1 MKKVISLLF
10 CCLATTLHAQLSVE
24 ECQQRAQENYP
35 LVRQYEL
42 IEKTKEYTLSNL
54 GKGNLP
60 QISLSGKASYQS
72 DVTSLPF
79 DFPGVPDELL
89 PKDQYQ
95 AVLEVQQNIWDG
107 GNIRAKKRE
116 AEARSDEQRGQLQV
130 NMYALRERVN
140 QLYFGILLLD
150 EQLEQNR
157 LLQEQLARSL
167 EQVTAYCANGIA
179 NEADIDA
186 VKVEQIKSR
195 QQAIAL
201 ENNRTAYRRMLALF
215 VGTSADSL
223 DVVKPVPE
231 TDYSS
236 VIKRPELDWYKTQE
250 QRIAIQEQNLKAAY
264 MPRFSL
270 FAQGGYANPGLDM
283 LKDDFQAYY
292 VVGARLS
299 WNFGSLYTLKNDRRK
314 LDAERRMVQSN
325 AETFLFNTRLQL
337 TEQDAAIESLRK
349 QMIED
354 DEMIRLQSNIR
365 RAAEAKTANGTLSVI
380 DMLQEINKE
389 NQARQNKALHEV
401 QLLLD
406 IYQRKYL
413 TNE

>member
-1 MKKVISLLF
+1 MKRMISLWF

-116 AEARSDEQRGQLQV
+116 AEARSDEQ
-130 NMYALRERVN
+130 
-140 QLYFGILLLD
+140 
-150 EQLEQNR
+150 
-157 LLQEQLARSL
+157 EQLARSL
-167 EQVTAYCANGIA
+167 EQVTAYCTNGIA

-201 ENNRTAYRRMLALF
+201 ENNRAAYRRMLALF

-223 DVVKPVPE
+223 DVIKPVPE

-270 FAQGGYANPGLDM
+270 FAQGGYANPGLNM

-314 LDAERRMVQSN
+314 LDAERRMVRSN

-389 NQARQNKALHEV
+389 SQARQNKALHEV

>member
-1 MKKVISLLF
+1 MLTCRKSFTDTLLALAREDKDIVAVTTDARGSVTLGEFADELPGQFVECGIAEQDAIGISAGLASCGKKVF
-10 CCLATTLHAQLSVE
+10 CCGPACFYV
-24 ECQQRAQENYP
+24 
-35 LVRQYEL
+35 
-42 IEKTKEYTLSNL
+42 
-54 GKGNLP
+54 
-60 QISLSGKASYQS
+60 
-72 DVTSLPF
+72 
-79 DFPGVPDELL
+79 
-89 PKDQYQ
+89 
-95 AVLEVQQNIWDG
+95 
-107 GNIRAKKRE
+107 
-116 AEARSDEQRGQLQV
+116 
-130 NMYALRERVN
+130 
-140 QLYFGILLLD
+140 
-150 EQLEQNR
+150 
-157 LLQEQLARSL
+157 ARSL

-179 NEADIDA
+179 HEADMDA

-201 ENNRTAYRRMLALF
+201 ENNRAAYRRMLALF

-223 DVVKPVPE
+223 HVVKPTSE
-231 TDYSS
+231 TNSS
-236 VIKRPELDWYKTQE
+236 SDIRRPELDWYQAQE

-270 FAQGGYANPGLDM
+270 FAQGGYANPGLNM

-337 TEQDAAIESLRK
+337 TEKDAAIESLRK
-349 QMIED
+349 QMQED

-365 RAAEAKTANGTLSVI
+365 RAAEVKTANGTLSVI

-389 NQARQNKALHEV
+389 SQARQNKVLHEV

-413 TNE
+413 TNQ

>member
-10 CCLATTLHAQLSVE
+10 CCLAPTLHAQLSLE

-42 IEKTKEYTLSNL
+42 IEKTKEYTLSNMS
-54 GKGNLP
+54 KSNLP
-60 QISLSGKASYQS
+60 QITLSGKASYQS

-89 PKDQYQ
+89 PK
-95 AVLEVQQNIWDG
+95 
-107 GNIRAKKRE
+107 KKQE
-116 AEARSDEQRGQLQV
+116 AEARSDEQHGQLQV

-150 EQLEQNR
+150 EQLKQNR

-179 NEADIDA
+179 HEADMDA

-201 ENNRTAYRRMLALF
+201 ENNRAAYRRMLALF

-223 DVVKPVPE
+223 HVVKPTSE
-231 TDYSS
+231 TSS
-236 VIKRPELDWYKTQE
+236 SSDIRRPELDWYQAQE

-270 FAQGGYANPGLDM
+270 FAQGGYANPGLNM

-337 TEQDAAIESLRK
+337 TEKDAAIESLRK
-349 QMIED
+349 QMQED

-365 RAAEAKTANGTLSVI
+365 RAAEVKTANGTLSVI

-389 NQARQNKALHEV
+389 SQARQNKVLHEV

-413 TNE
+413 TNQ

>member
-1 MKKVISLLF
+1 MKKVLSLFL
-10 CCLATTLHAQLSVE
+10 CCMATSMQAQFSLD
-24 ECQQRAQENYP
+24 ECQQRAQANYP

-54 GKGNLP
+54 SKGNLP
-60 QISLSGKASYQS
+60 QISLNGKASYQS
-72 DVTSLPF
+72 DATSLPF
-79 DFPGVPDELL
+79 DFPGVPDELV

-95 AVLEVQQNIWDG
+95 AVVEVQQNIWDG

-116 AEARSDEQRGQLQV
+116 AEARSDEQHGQLQV
-130 NMYALRERVN
+130 NMYALRERIN

-157 LLQEQLARSL
+157 LLQKQLERSL

-195 QQAIAL
+195 QQAISL
-201 ENNRTAYRRMLALF
+201 KNNRAAYQRMLALF

-223 DVVKPVPE
+223 HVVKPIPE
-231 TDYSS
+231 ATASS
-236 VIKRPELDWYKTQE
+236 EIRRPELDWYQAQE
-250 QRIAIQEQNLKAAY
+250 QRIAIQEQNLKASY
-264 MPRFSL
+264 MPRLSL

-283 LKDDFQAYY
+283 LKNEFQAYY

-314 LDAERRMVQSN
+314 LDAERMTVRSN

-337 TEQDAAIESLRK
+337 TEQDASIRSLRQ
-349 QMIED
+349 QMQED

-365 RAAEAKTANGTLSVI
+365 RAAEAKAANGTLSVI

-389 NQARQNKALHEV
+389 SQARQNKSLHEV

-413 TNE
+413 TN

>member
-10 CCLATTLHAQLSVE
+10 CCLAPTLHAQLSLE

-54 GKGNLP
+54 SKGNLP

-79 DFPGVPDELL
+79 DFPGVPNELL

-95 AVLEVQQNIWDG
+95 AVVEVQQNIWDG
-107 GNIRAKKRE
+107 GNIRAKKQE
-116 AEARSDEQRGQLQV
+116 AEARSDEQHGQLQV

-150 EQLEQNR
+150 EQLKQNR

-179 NEADIDA
+179 HEADMDA

-201 ENNRTAYRRMLALF
+201 ENNRAAYRRMLALF

-223 DVVKPVPE
+223 HVVKPTSE
-231 TDYSS
+231 TNSS
-236 VIKRPELDWYKTQE
+236 SDIRRPELDWYQAQE

-270 FAQGGYANPGLDM
+270 FAQGGYANPGLNM

-337 TEQDAAIESLRK
+337 TEKDAAIESLRK
-349 QMIED
+349 QMQED

-365 RAAEAKTANGTLSVI
+365 RAAEVKTANGTLSVI

-389 NQARQNKALHEV
+389 SQARQNKVLHEV

-413 TNE
+413 TNQ